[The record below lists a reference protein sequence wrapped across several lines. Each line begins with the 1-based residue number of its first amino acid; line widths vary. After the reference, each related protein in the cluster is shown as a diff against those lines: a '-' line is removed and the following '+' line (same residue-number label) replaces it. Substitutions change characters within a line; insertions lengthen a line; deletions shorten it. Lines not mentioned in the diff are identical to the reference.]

1 MAKRKKTITAGQL
14 GLVTL
19 ASMPLPRDPDYVRA
33 EKSRAMSAARARM
46 NLKQS
51 CQKLELLL
59 AANFGKSDYYIT
71 LTYDDAHLPSSRP
84 AAKKIL
90 KTFLNR
96 VRKHRKARD
105 QELKYI
111 YITEGLHGAK
121 RVHHHIVVNG
131 YNDIDD
137 IISLW
142 SYGNTKH
149 MYIDPRQFGD
159 LARYLT
165 KEPRDGI
172 PQNGKRCWTP
182 SLNLNKPVAQS
193 EVVADDLD
201 LVPPPGAIILEH
213 VENHTEFGSFS
224 YYKYFIPKPT
234 SRPLHRPSKQQNLK

>member
-14 GLVTL
+14 VLVTL
-19 ASMPLPRDPDYVRA
+19 ASMPLPRDPDHVRA

-59 AANFGKSDYYIT
+59 AANFTGADYYIT
-71 LTYDDAHLPSSRP
+71 LTYDDTHLPSSR
-84 AAKKIL
+84 ADAKKLL
-90 KTFLNR
+90 KMFFSRL
-96 VRKHRKARD
+96 RKHRRARNQD
-105 QELKYI
+105 LKYI
-111 YITEGLHGAK
+111 YVTEGLHGAK

-137 IISLW
+137 ILSLW
-142 SYGNTKH
+142 TYGHTKH
-149 MYIDPRQFGD
+149 MHINTRQLGD
-159 LARYLT
+159 LAGYLT

-182 SLNLNKPVAQS
+182 SLNLDKPAAQS

-201 LVPPPGAIILEH
+201 LLPPTGAIILEH
-213 VENHTEFGSFS
+213 VENHTEFGSFT
-224 YYKYFIPKPT
+224 YYKYFLPAQTP
-234 SRPLHRPSKQQNLK
+234 RPLRRPSKPKI

>member
-14 GLVTL
+14 VLVAM
-19 ASMPLPRDPDYVRA
+19 ASMPLPRDPDFVRA
-33 EKSRAMSAARARM
+33 EKSRCMSAARARM

-59 AANFGKSDYYIT
+59 AANFTNNDYYIT
-71 LTYDDAHLPSSRP
+71 LTYDDEHLPSSRS
-84 AAKKIL
+84 AAKKL
-90 KTFLNR
+90 LTKFVTRLR
-96 VRKHRKARD
+96 THRRARN

-111 YITEGLHGAK
+111 YVTEGLHGGK
-121 RVHHHIVVNG
+121 RLHHHIVING

-149 MYIDPRQFGD
+149 THIDPQQFGD

-172 PQNGKRCWTP
+172 AQNGKRCWTP
-182 SLNLNKPVAQS
+182 SLNLIKPTAQS
-193 EVVADDLD
+193 EIVADDLS
-201 LVPPPGAIILEH
+201 LVAPKGAVILER
-213 VENHTEFGSFS
+213 VENQTEFGEFV
-224 YYKYFIPKPT
+224 YLKYFLPDPT
-234 SRPLHRPSKQQNLK
+234 PRPLRRPSKQHKTK